1 MPEVSIVMPVYNTK
15 AEYLREA
22 VESILKQTFKDFEFL
37 IIDNGSE
44 AYIER
49 ALRKYKDTR
58 IKYLKINKNQ
68 GQAYARNYGIEKAK
82 GTYVAFMDS
91 DDVSLPERLEEQVKF
106 LNEHIDIGCLGCT
119 AEIIGDDAG
128 GICFYKLKEHFEIE
142 FYLAFSGCAFC
153 QSSVMIRKSIL
164 DRYGIRYRTEWIPAE
179 DYGLYVDLIGKTKFA
194 MLSDVLVQYRFY
206 LANTSHKYKRQ
217 QREKNNIIQEIALKK
232 YCGIKTR
239 NPDLLPNFVLG
250 KRLSYDELRELPLI
264 IFALADVLRRGGCSE
279 KDIMYALRKR
289 VKKIYYH
296 TYSLKSQWAL
306 MFSPINKFLNLSF
319 RWRLMC
325 FITRGVFK

>member
-106 LNEHIDIGCLGCT
+106 LNEHIYIGCLGCT
-119 AEIIGDDAG
+119 AEII
-128 GICFYKLKEHFEIE
+128 
-142 FYLAFSGCAFC
+142 
-153 QSSVMIRKSIL
+153 
-164 DRYGIRYRTEWIPAE
+164 
-179 DYGLYVDLIGKTKFA
+179 
-194 MLSDVLVQYRFY
+194 
-206 LANTSHKYKRQ
+206 
-217 QREKNNIIQEIALKK
+217 
-232 YCGIKTR
+232 
-239 NPDLLPNFVLG
+239 
-250 KRLSYDELRELPLI
+250 
-264 IFALADVLRRGGCSE
+264 
-279 KDIMYALRKR
+279 
-289 VKKIYYH
+289 
-296 TYSLKSQWAL
+296 
-306 MFSPINKFLNLSF
+306 
-319 RWRLMC
+319 
-325 FITRGVFK
+325 

>member
-1 MPEVSIVMPVYNTK
+1 
-15 AEYLREA
+15 
-22 VESILKQTFKDFEFL
+22 
-37 IIDNGSE
+37 
-44 AYIER
+44 
-49 ALRKYKDTR
+49 
-58 IKYLKINKNQ
+58 
-68 GQAYARNYGIEKAK
+68 
-82 GTYVAFMDS
+82 
-91 DDVSLPERLEEQVKF
+91 
-106 LNEHIDIGCLGCT
+106 
-119 AEIIGDDAG
+119 
-128 GICFYKLKEHFEIE
+128 
-142 FYLAFSGCAFC
+142 
-153 QSSVMIRKSIL
+153 MIRKSIL

-206 LANTSHKYKRQ
+206 FANTSHKYKRQ